1 MNILVQKFGGTS
13 MATAESRQ
21 YVLHHILEAK
31 DRGQGVVAVV
41 SAMGRKGAP
50 YATDT
55 LLSLGLE
62 SCGQLPPREKD
73 MLLSCG
79 ETISAAILA
88 GEITSAGYPARA
100 LTGGQAGILTDTQ
113 YGSADCLFVD
123 TAQLLS
129 LLKDGIIPV
138 VAGFQGATREG
149 DITTLGR
156 GASDYTAALLAA
168 ALKAE
173 GVEIYTDVDGI
184 MTADPRVVADARVLP
199 AISYSEVF
207 QLADQGAA
215 VIHPR
220 AVEAAMRGNIPMVI
234 RNTLTDLP
242 GTRIA
247 AETLYGTEET
257 ESIITSITLMKG
269 RSQLTCPASEAGKI
283 EELLSRLADRGISID
298 LINIFP
304 EKVVFTIEASNLAS
318 ASVLCGELNLVP
330 SVWEACTKVSCVG
343 HRMRGVP
350 GVMARIAMALRK
362 ADIPIL
368 QTADSHMT
376 ISCLVPAEDGPRAV
390 EVLHRAFS
398 LG

>member
-1 MNILVQKFGGTS
+1 MSILVQKFGGSS
-13 MATAESRQ
+13 MATPESRQ
-21 YVLHHILEAK
+21 GALRHILEAK
-31 DRGQGVVAVV
+31 ERGLDLVVVV

-55 LLSLGLE
+55 LLSLGLA
-62 SCGQLPPREKD
+62 SCSQLPPREKD
-73 MLLSCG
+73 LLLSCG
-79 ETISAAILA
+79 ETISAAVMA
-88 GEITSAGYPARA
+88 GEITSAGYQARA
-100 LTGGQAGILTDTQ
+100 LTGGQAGILTDAR

-123 TAQLLS
+123 TTQLLS

-138 VAGFQGATREG
+138 VAGFQGMTREG

-156 GASDYTAALLAA
+156 GASDYTAALLAT

-173 GVEIYTDVDGI
+173 GVEIYTDVNGI
-184 MTADPRVVADARVLP
+184 MTADPRVVTGARVLP
-199 AISYSEVF
+199 SVSYSEVF

-220 AVEAAMRGNIPMVI
+220 AVETAMQANIPMFI
-234 RNTLTDLP
+234 RNTLSDHP

-247 AETLYGTEET
+247 ADALYSTQNAGN
-257 ESIITSITLMKG
+257 IITSITLMQD
-269 RSQLTCPASEAGKI
+269 RAQLTCVEKQDGNI
-283 EELLSRLADRGISID
+283 EKLLSRLADQHISID

-304 EKVVFTIEASNLAS
+304 EKVVFTIESHNLSCAVS
-318 ASVLCGELNLVP
+318 LCGEIGFST
-330 SVWEACTKVSCVG
+330 SVLEACTKVSCVG

-350 GVMARIAMALRK
+350 GVMARIAAALRS

-376 ISCLVPAEDGPRAV
+376 ISCLVPAEKGPRAV
-390 EVLHRAFS
+390 EVLHYTFS